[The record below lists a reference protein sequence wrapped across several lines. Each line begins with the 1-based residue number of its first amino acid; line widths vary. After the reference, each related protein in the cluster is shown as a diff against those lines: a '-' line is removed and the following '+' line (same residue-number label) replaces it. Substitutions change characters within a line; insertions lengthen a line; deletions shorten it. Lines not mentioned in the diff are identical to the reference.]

1 MASECNTVKFSHSL
15 PLLLSLLFSI
25 SKVKISSNIYFYFI
39 ISITMIVSVTS
50 HTLYHSQLL
59 SYFSFVLE
67 FNMWH
72 RIGWVHLRFFCCSIF
87 SFLCSALHAIA
98 CFFSFCLLIPFGI
111 FWLPLRY
118 FLISPFVPSDNS
130 LMSSNYSFVFFPDYP
145 VGIFWLRPW
154 YHLITPLVSS
164 DHSSGIICLPLWYL
178 LITPLVSSDCPF
190 GTFW

>member
-1 MASECNTVKFSHSL
+1 
-15 PLLLSLLFSI
+15 
-25 SKVKISSNIYFYFI
+25 
-39 ISITMIVSVTS
+39 MIVSVTS

-98 CFFSFCLLIPFGI
+98 CFFSFCLVIPFGI

-130 LMSSNYSFVFFPDYP
+130 LMSSNYSFVSFP
-145 VGIFWLRPW
+145 WLPRW
-154 YHLITPLVSS
+154 YLLITPLVSF
-164 DHSSGIICLPLWYL
+164 DHSVGIFRSLLWYHLFTPLVSSDNAFGIFWLPIWYL
-178 LITPLVSSDCPF
+178 LITPLVSSDYVF
-190 GTFW
+190 GIFWLPIWYLLITSLVSFDCVFGIFW

>member
-1 MASECNTVKFSHSL
+1 ML
-15 PLLLSLLFSI
+15 
-25 SKVKISSNIYFYFI
+25 YFYFI

-98 CFFSFCLLIPFGI
+98 CFFSFCLVIPFGI

-130 LMSSNYSFVFFPDYP
+130 LMSSNYSFVFDVIRRYHM
-145 VGIFWLRPW
+145 GIRRYQRRYQKIPKGLSEDTKDAIKRYQRRNQKIPN
-154 YHLITPLVSS
+154 
-164 DHSSGIICLPLWYL
+164 G
-178 LITPLVSSDCPF
+178 
-190 GTFW
+190 